1 MRFKRCMFL
10 TLILF
15 LTMFSVS
22 FVGASENVAYDQNT
36 GELNTLGMSDASPI
50 EGTSNTLAVD
60 SVAVDSADDD
70 SLGTASEE
78 NEIEINDS
86 KDNETKLLQS
96 SNDVEIDDDEN
107 LEILSAEKDFE
118 ILGANDE
125 PVLGAD
131 QTPRGNSMQDVMDAI
146 IRCSES
152 NGGTVYLNGGTY
164 YGGATLTA
172 GQSTFPDQQWIT
184 IPDNYRIENVRIVG
198 GSRDRPNDIATFI
211 PDSQE
216 GIALAFRGQSGS
228 RYNYYRSSSGF
239 NLVNVTFENLRSTG
253 RMFSFGSGSLT
264 DVVFNNLESY
274 QHLFFLYGC
283 HDDSQP
289 ITLTNCNFTN
299 CKQTYTGGGNHNMD
313 DTTGQLGVL
322 FGAKLERCNFI
333 NTSSANH
340 GGAFC
345 ISDEY
350 SHPTQGG
357 AERVASS
364 LTDCNFINVTSRWF
378 AVYIHGNYT
387 GEGDYQHDFITEPQV
402 IDNCNFINCTSTG
415 EYGGALGISHNDV
428 IIRNTNFTNN
438 TGGEGAAIMVGGI
451 LYHHDAFLGYNIEG
465 NNMTIENCTFK
476 NNRARTEN
484 QIGTETNAGPSYP
497 NGNAGAVFVYGNN
510 TKIINTVFENNTA
523 ANNGAAMYIHGSG
536 TIVENSTL
544 TGNSAVNG
552 TVYIEGSNT
561 KITNSNFFNNTA
573 ENGAG
578 AYVEGANTQITDSE
592 ASYNTAVCN
601 GDPEHSGLGAGFH
614 IIGDNAVFSNI
625 TSKNN
630 TADSE
635 GGSIYVIGENT
646 LVEDSLFAY
655 NTAPVGGAMSIDGSD
670 AKFFN
675 NTIIN
680 NTAVPNEV
688 RDTDNSGGAIYI
700 SGDRTNFT
708 SNNISNNFAKDN
720 GGALYVDGTNT
731 YFDDIYADN
740 NNALNGGFAQLL
752 GANNLIVQNSTFTN
766 NHATGDS
773 LEDNIGEGGA
783 FHISDSQNA
792 NIQGYFVNNTAI
804 NGSAIYVENSSL
816 HIEDSA
822 FFDNQAATHLLDIY
836 PPDKTKFEPG
846 DEMII
851 TISHIGGDNIANAIH
866 DHARS
871 SNITVNNISYLF
883 YHNGTEYIK
892 TTPDDHDVVPVY
904 GWENSNDGEDLYE
917 DDKEN
922 NQVIYYTVRNTLTG
936 EILNDSYIRTDIDGT
951 IKLNLTGLAVGFY
964 EVIGTYLETPY
975 YTAAY
980 NFTALFGVEGLNL
993 TINKTV
999 DQSPVYVNDT
1009 VVFTI
1014 NVTNNGPFNA
1024 TDVKVNDVVPSQFK
1038 VIGCNDTG
1046 YDNSTGILI
1055 IDQLNV
1061 GDSYAFTITAIALV
1075 NGTWTNNASANCKE
1089 NETVVW
1095 DDATVVVLP
1104 LKDINVTKIW
1114 DDDDDRD
1121 RLRPD
1126 NITVVL
1132 LADTVEIN
1140 QTVLSDDNNW
1150 TYIFYSLP
1158 VTTLDGTEI
1167 EYKIKEFEV
1176 EDYNVTVTRNNYAFI
1191 INNTYVPKLTEVNVT
1206 KVWDDDNN
1214 RDGVRPKNVTVVLLK
1229 DGVENASAVLS
1240 EDNNWKHTFS
1250 KLYVNENGTKIVYSF
1265 KELDLGDEYTVVI
1278 ENSSAYIYS
1287 ITNTHVPNRTSV
1299 NVTKVWDDNNNRDGI
1314 RPKNIT
1320 VVLLKDGVE
1329 NATAVLSD
1337 DNDWK
1342 HTFSN
1347 LLVYENGKK
1356 IVYSFK
1362 ELDLG
1367 REYTVVIENS
1377 TAYIY
1382 TITNTHVPNRT
1393 SVRVTKVWDDD
1404 NNRDG
1409 IRPKNI
1415 TVVLLKDGV
1424 ENATAVLSQNNN
1436 WRHTF
1441 SNLLI
1446 YEDGREIVYSFKELD
1461 LGSEYTVV
1469 IKNSSAYIYTIT
1481 NTHVP
1486 NRTSVNVAKVWMD
1499 ADDHDGLRPKN
1510 ITVVLLKDGV
1520 ENATAVL
1527 SDDND
1532 WKHTFSNLLVYENGK
1547 KIVYSFKE
1555 LDLGS
1560 EYTVVITNSTAYDFI
1575 ITNTHDIVVDLGINK
1590 TVDKPVVYVNDTV
1603 VFTINVTNNGPSI
1616 ATNVTIKD
1624 VVPVQFKVTGS
1635 NDTAYINNQLL
1646 VSKLNVGESY
1656 AFTITAVALV
1666 NGTWINIANVTCN
1679 ENKTV
1684 KEDNATVVVKP
1695 VVNLT
1700 IDKTVDNDHV
1710 FVEAPVV
1717 FTIDVT
1723 NEGPCN
1729 ATNVV
1734 ITDVVPEQFKVTG
1747 YSEGYDIETNT
1758 ITVPL
1763 LVVGEHFVFTINA
1776 TTLVNGTW
1784 NNTANVTCEENRT
1797 VKNDTVVVK
1806 VDPVVNLTIDK
1817 SV

>member
-15 LTMFSVS
+15 LTIFSIS
-22 FVGASENVAYDQNT
+22 FVVASENVTYDQNT
-36 GELNTLGMSDASPI
+36 GELNTLSMSDASPI
-50 EGTSNTLAVD
+50 RETSNTLAVD
-60 SVAVDSADDD
+60 SIDEADYN
-70 SLGTASEE
+70 SLGTDSEIDD
-78 NEIEINDS
+78 EIEIDYN
-86 KDNETKLLQS
+86 NETNLLRS
-96 SNDVEIDDDEN
+96 SNDVEINNDDNIIGAEN
-107 LEILSAEKDFE
+107 GKNILGASNDLEIDNNSLIVLGAGNDLE
-118 ILGANDE
+118 ILGASNDVEIYNDDNIIGAENDLEILGVSNDE
-125 PVLGAD
+125 PVLGANID
-131 QTPRGNSMQDVMDAI
+131 VWNQYGHSTQDVMNAI
-146 IRCSES
+146 QNARPGDVLYL
-152 NGGTVYLNGGTY
+152 GGHTYSGSGTI
-164 YGGATLTA
+164 TA
-172 GQSTFPDQQWIT
+172 GRNQNPT
-184 IPDNYRIENVRIVG
+184 IQNIRIVG
-198 GSRDRPNDIATFI
+198 GSYDGDPQMASVGSMTFTGTQTQDGHYTI
-211 PDSQE
+211 
-216 GIALAFRGQSGS
+216 
-228 RYNYYRSSSGF
+228 SSGYNF
-239 NLVNVTFENLRSTG
+239 VDVTFENLRAPNG
-253 RMFSFGSGSLT
+253 RMFSFNSGSLT
-264 DVVFNNLESY
+264 NVVFNNLESRE
-274 QHLFFLYGC
+274 HLFFIYGC
-283 HDDSQP
+283 HESNSDDHGNP
-289 ITLTNCNFTN
+289 VVLTNCNFTN
-299 CKQTYTGGGNHNMD
+299 CKQTYTGGGNHQMD
-313 DTTGQLGVL
+313 DGSGQLGVL
-322 FGAKLERCNFI
+322 FGAKLVGCNFI

-350 SHPTQGG
+350 QGG
-357 AERVASS
+357 GGRVASS
-364 LTDCNFINVTSRWF
+364 LTNCNFINVTSRWF

-387 GEGDYQHDFITEPQV
+387 GESSHQGDSYITESQV
-402 IDNCNFINCTSTG
+402 LDNCKFINCKSSG

-428 IIRNTNFTNN
+428 IIRNCEFTNN

-451 LYHHDAFLGYNIEG
+451 LYKHDAFWGYNIQG
-465 NNMTIENCTFK
+465 NNMTIENCTFT
-476 NNRARTEN
+476 NNHARIDGQT
-484 QIGTETNAGPSYP
+484 GTYTDAGPDPSEP
-497 NGNAGAVFVYGNN
+497 TGNAGAVFVYGNN

-635 GGSIYVIGENT
+635 GGSIYVVGERT

-822 FFDNQAATHLLDIY
+822 FFDNQAATHMLDIY

-1024 TDVKVNDVVPSQFK
+1024 TDVIIKDIVPSQFR
-1038 VIGCNDTG
+1038 VTDSNDTA
-1046 YDNSTGILI
+1046 YNRDSGILV

-1061 GDSYAFTITAIALV
+1061 GDSYAFTITAVALEV
-1075 NGTWTNNASANCKE
+1075 GTWTNVA
-1089 NETVVW
+1089 
-1095 DDATVVVLP
+1095 
-1104 LKDINVTKIW
+1104 
-1114 DDDDDRD
+1114 
-1121 RLRPD
+1121 
-1126 NITVVL
+1126 
-1132 LADTVEIN
+1132 
-1140 QTVLSDDNNW
+1140 
-1150 TYIFYSLP
+1150 
-1158 VTTLDGTEI
+1158 
-1167 EYKIKEFEV
+1167 
-1176 EDYNVTVTRNNYAFI
+1176 
-1191 INNTYVPKLTEVNVT
+1191 
-1206 KVWDDDNN
+1206 
-1214 RDGVRPKNVTVVLLK
+1214 
-1229 DGVENASAVLS
+1229 
-1240 EDNNWKHTFS
+1240 
-1250 KLYVNENGTKIVYSF
+1250 
-1265 KELDLGDEYTVVI
+1265 
-1278 ENSSAYIYS
+1278 
-1287 ITNTHVPNRTSV
+1287 
-1299 NVTKVWDDNNNRDGI
+1299 
-1314 RPKNIT
+1314 
-1320 VVLLKDGVE
+1320 
-1329 NATAVLSD
+1329 NATC
-1337 DNDWK
+1337 N
-1342 HTFSN
+1342 
-1347 LLVYENGKK
+1347 E
-1356 IVYSFK
+1356 
-1362 ELDLG
+1362 
-1367 REYTVVIENS
+1367 
-1377 TAYIY
+1377 
-1382 TITNTHVPNRT
+1382 
-1393 SVRVTKVWDDD
+1393 
-1404 NNRDG
+1404 
-1409 IRPKNI
+1409 
-1415 TVVLLKDGV
+1415 
-1424 ENATAVLSQNNN
+1424 
-1436 WRHTF
+1436 
-1441 SNLLI
+1441 
-1446 YEDGREIVYSFKELD
+1446 
-1461 LGSEYTVV
+1461 
-1469 IKNSSAYIYTIT
+1469 
-1481 NTHVP
+1481 
-1486 NRTSVNVAKVWMD
+1486 
-1499 ADDHDGLRPKN
+1499 
-1510 ITVVLLKDGV
+1510 
-1520 ENATAVL
+1520 
-1527 SDDND
+1527 
-1532 WKHTFSNLLVYENGK
+1532 
-1547 KIVYSFKE
+1547 
-1555 LDLGS
+1555 
-1560 EYTVVITNSTAYDFI
+1560 
-1575 ITNTHDIVVDLGINK
+1575 
-1590 TVDKPVVYVNDTV
+1590 NDTV
-1603 VFTINVTNNGPSI
+1603 V
-1616 ATNVTIKD
+1616 
-1624 VVPVQFKVTGS
+1624 
-1635 NDTAYINNQLL
+1635 
-1646 VSKLNVGESY
+1646 
-1656 AFTITAVALV
+1656 
-1666 NGTWINIANVTCN
+1666 
-1679 ENKTV
+1679 
-1684 KEDNATVVVKP
+1684 EDNATVVVVQLPPPEKLVNNTRP
-1695 VVNLT
+1695 FRYENVTYNLT
-1700 IDKTVDNDHV
+1700 VINNVDRNFTKDLTVIDDLPDGVDYLETIEVIN
-1710 FVEAPVV
+1710 AKVV
-1717 FTIDVT
+1717 A
-1723 NEGPCN
+1723 N
-1729 ATNVV
+1729 ATLSNNNKTITWV
-1734 ITDVVPEQFKVTG
+1734 ITDIPANSIAVIMVRARANAFGTQVNNETILYPDGHNQTVNCT
-1747 YSEGYDIETNT
+1747 IEVQGVDLSVNKS
-1758 ITVPL
+1758 VDRY
-1763 LVVGEHFVFTINA
+1763 VHFV
-1776 TTLVNGTW
+1776 
-1784 NNTANVTCEENRT
+1784 
-1797 VKNDTVVVK
+1797 NDTVVWTIK
-1806 VDPVVNLTIDK
+1806 VSNARNGTAATNIRLNDTLPAEFTYLSSNVTKGTFDSNTFVWTIESMDVGDEETLTI
-1817 SV
+1817 VTRATATGN